1 MLTLMADALQVIDMR
16 PRQIAAG
23 TGTADEIYLMVA
35 EKLDAAEEART
46 IFMRGGDSGEMIT
59 TEKSWPAMSSVSAG
73 KSVGPA

>member
-1 MLTLMADALQVIDMR
+1 MR

-46 IFMRGGDSGEMIT
+46 IFMRGGDSGEVIT